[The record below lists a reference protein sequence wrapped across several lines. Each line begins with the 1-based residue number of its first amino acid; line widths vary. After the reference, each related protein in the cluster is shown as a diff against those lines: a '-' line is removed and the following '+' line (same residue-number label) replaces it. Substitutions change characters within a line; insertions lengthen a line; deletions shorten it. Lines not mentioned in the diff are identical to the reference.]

1 MEPRSVGTIIVI
13 NCIFLTY
20 FFIYESIP
28 SFAST
33 TSIPNDNGENVTLR
47 VLFDEFNR
55 KGMGKSLVDT
65 ALEKLRLN
73 HPDLG
78 IEVEYMDTPY
88 SQTKRQIMNSIT
100 NRTPLDV
107 VSVDQIWLGELAD
120 KGLLTDLTGKTE
132 NWGRLSDFYQSNID
146 GMIYNNTIYGI
157 WAWTDVRG
165 IWYWKD
171 LLEDA
176 GVEPESLS
184 TWDGYIEAAKKLNST
199 VGHKGIEGVHLTGA
213 NHSADVWFPYLW
225 MLGGEIL
232 QQKEGYPSGGTYWFP
247 AFNSTEGVKALS
259 FIKEQV
265 KAGIKPKMTHSWGK
279 EFSDRNFSVMIEGS
293 WLPSNLD
300 VADFSKVGFIPK
312 FPTPD
317 NDTLTA
323 TLMGGWE
330 FAIPQ
335 TSSNKD
341 LAWELISLM
350 LEPPILS
357 PWLAKSG
364 YLPTQLIIGEG
375 PFSEQLRRLNPYYD
389 DMVSMIPLGGSRPA
403 IPAYPVVADDLQ
415 EALNKVYYHNRDP
428 KQALDEAAEMSA
440 NKLGW

>member
-1 MEPRSVGTIIVI
+1 MESRSVGTIIVI

-20 FFIYESIP
+20 FCIYESIP

-33 TSIPNDNGENVTLR
+33 TSIPVDNGENVTLR

-73 HPDLG
+73 HPALN
-78 IEVEYMDTPY
+78 IEVEYTDTPY

-176 GVEPESLS
+176 GVEPGSLT
-184 TWDGYIEAAKKLNST
+184 TWD
-199 VGHKGIEGVHLTGA
+199 
-213 NHSADVWFPYLW
+213 
-225 MLGGEIL
+225 
-232 QQKEGYPSGGTYWFP
+232 
-247 AFNSTEGVKALS
+247 
-259 FIKEQV
+259 
-265 KAGIKPKMTHSWGK
+265 
-279 EFSDRNFSVMIEGS
+279 
-293 WLPSNLD
+293 
-300 VADFSKVGFIPK
+300 
-312 FPTPD
+312 
-317 NDTLTA
+317 
-323 TLMGGWE
+323 
-330 FAIPQ
+330 
-335 TSSNKD
+335 
-341 LAWELISLM
+341 
-350 LEPPILS
+350 
-357 PWLAKSG
+357 
-364 YLPTQLIIGEG
+364 
-375 PFSEQLRRLNPYYD
+375 
-389 DMVSMIPLGGSRPA
+389 
-403 IPAYPVVADDLQ
+403 
-415 EALNKVYYHNRDP
+415 
-428 KQALDEAAEMSA
+428 
-440 NKLGW
+440 

>member
-1 MEPRSVGTIIVI
+1 MEPRSVGIIIVI
-13 NCIFLTY
+13 NCIFLTNFY
-20 FFIYESIP
+20 IIESIP

-33 TSIPNDNGENVTLR
+33 TQVPNGNGENVTLR

-55 KGMGKSLVDT
+55 KGMGKSLVDN
-65 ALEKLRLN
+65 ALEELRLN
-73 HPDLG
+73 HPDLS
-78 IEVEYMDTPY
+78 IDVEYMDTPY
-88 SQTKRQIMNSIT
+88 SQTKGQIENSIT
-100 NRTPLDV
+100 NGTQLDI

-120 KGLLTDLTGKTE
+120 KGLLTDLTEKAE
-132 NWGRLSDFYQSNID
+132 NWGRLPDFYQSNID
-146 GMIYNNTIYGI
+146 GMIYNNTIYGV

-171 LLEDA
+171 LLEES
-176 GVEPESLS
+176 GVEPVSLT
-184 TWDGYIEAAKKLNST
+184 TWDGYIQAANKLNST
-199 VGHKGIEGVHLTGA
+199 LGPRGIEGVHLTGA
-213 NHSADVWFPYLW
+213 NHSTDMWYPYLW
-225 MLGGEIL
+225 ILGGEIL
-232 QQKEGYPSGGTYWFP
+232 QQKDGYPTGGSYWFP
-247 AFNSTEGVKALS
+247 AFNSTEGIKALS
-259 FIKEQV
+259 FIQDQV
-265 KAGIKPKMTHSWGK
+265 KAGIKPQTTHSWGK

-300 VADFSKVGFIPK
+300 PTDFSKVGFIPK

-350 LEPPILS
+350 LEPSILS

-364 YLPTQLIIGEG
+364 YLPTQLTIGEG
-375 PFSEQLRRLNPYYD
+375 RFSEQLRKINPYYD
-389 DMVSMIPLGGSRPA
+389 DMVSMIPLGGIRPA
-403 IPAYPVVADDLQ
+403 IPAYPFVADEIR
-415 EALNKVYYHNRDP
+415 EAINKVYFHNGDP
-428 KQALDEAAEMSA
+428 KEALDEAAEMTA
-440 NKLGW
+440 RKLGW

>member
-1 MEPRSVGTIIVI
+1 MEPRSIGIIIVI

-20 FFIYESIP
+20 FCIFESIP

-33 TSIPNDNGENVTLR
+33 TQVDNGNEENVTLR

-55 KGMGKSLVDT
+55 KGMGKSLVDN
-65 ALEKLRLN
+65 ALEELRLN
-73 HPDLG
+73 HPDLN
-78 IEVEYMDTPY
+78 IDVEYMDTPY
-88 SQTKRQIMNSIT
+88 SQTKGQIENSIT
-100 NRTPLDV
+100 NGTQLDI

-120 KGLLTDLTGKTE
+120 KGLLTDLTEKAE
-132 NWGRLSDFYQSNID
+132 NWGRLPDFYQSNID

-171 LLEDA
+171 LLEES
-176 GVEPESLS
+176 GVEPVSLT
-184 TWDGYIEAAKKLNST
+184 TWDGYIQAAKKLNST
-199 VGHKGIEGVHLTGA
+199 LGLRGIEGVHLTGA
-213 NHSADVWFPYLW
+213 NHSTDMWYPYLW
-225 MLGGEIL
+225 ILGGEIL
-232 QQKEGYPSGGTYWFP
+232 QQKDGYPTGGSYWFP
-247 AFNSTEGVKALS
+247 AFNSTEGIKALS
-259 FIKEQV
+259 FIQDQV
-265 KAGIKPKMTHSWGK
+265 KAGIKPQTTHSWGK

-300 VADFSKVGFIPK
+300 ATDFSKVGFIPK

-335 TSSNKD
+335 TSSNKN

-350 LEPPILS
+350 LEPSILS
-357 PWLAKSG
+357 PWLAESG
-364 YLPTQLIIGEG
+364 YLPTQLTIGEG
-375 PFSEQLRRLNPYYD
+375 RFSEQLRKINPYYD
-389 DMVSMIPLGGSRPA
+389 DMVSMIPLGGIRPA
-403 IPAYPVVADDLQ
+403 IPTYPLIADEIR
-415 EALNKVYYHNRDP
+415 EAINKVYFYNGDP
-428 KQALDEAAEMSA
+428 KEALDEAAGMSA
-440 NKLGW
+440 RKLGW